1 MANISNYLEEKIL
14 NHVMRN
20 VALTSPSTVYVGI
33 ISDDAIDADLEAGTL
48 TNEITGYDGD
58 RKPVVF
64 TEPEQVES
72 GTAVLTSK
80 ATIKNNSDIDFENMP
95 ASTVKYAI
103 VCDAPTNGNIL
114 YWCPLA
120 GGTKNTNAGDIF
132 RIPEDGL
139 ILDLD

>member
-20 VALTSPSTVYVGI
+20 DVLTSPSTVYVGI
-33 ISDDAIDADLEAGTL
+33 ISDDASDADLEAGTL
-48 TNEITGYDGD
+48 TNEITGYDGN

-64 TEPEQVES
+64 TVPEQV
-72 GTAVLTSK
+72 GGK